1 MKDCPFCHP
10 ERKILLSSERSICFY
25 DKFPVSTGHLLVVPK
40 RHVPDYF
47 VLSEAEKNDIWQLVE
62 QAKSFLEENFKPDG
76 FNIGFNSGTAAGQ
89 TVFHVHIHIIPR
101 YSGDV
106 EDPTGGVRNVIPGKG
121 KY

>member
-1 MKDCPFCHP
+1 MSDCPFCHP
-10 ERKILLSSERSICFY
+10 EREILLSSERSICFY
-25 DKFPVSTGHLLVVPK
+25 DKYPVSNGHLLVVPK

-47 VLSEAEKNDIWQLVE
+47 ELSEAEKNDIWQLVE
-62 QAKSFLEENFKPDG
+62 QAKSFLEGNFKPDG
-76 FNIGFNSGTAAGQ
+76 FNIGLNSGTAAGQ

-106 EDPTGGVRNVIPGKG
+106 EDPTGGIRNVIPGKG

>member
-1 MKDCPFCHP
+1 MSECPFCQP
-10 ERKILLSSERSICFY
+10 DREIILSSELSICFY
-25 DKFPVSTGHLLVVPK
+25 DKFPVSKGHLLVVPK

-47 VLSEAEKNDIWQLVE
+47 ELNEAEKSDIWQLVE
-62 QAKSFLEENFKPDG
+62 QAKIFLEENFKPDG

-101 YSGDV
+101 YTGDV

>member
-1 MKDCPFCHP
+1 ML
-10 ERKILLSSERSICFY
+10 II
-25 DKFPVSTGHLLVVPK
+25 PK
-40 RHVPDYF
+40 RHVADYF
-47 VLSEAEKNDIWQLVE
+47 ELNEAEKNDIWQLVE
-62 QAKSFLEENFKPDG
+62 QAKIFLEENFKPDG

-101 YSGDV
+101 FTGDV

>member
-1 MKDCPFCHP
+1 MSDCPFCHP
-10 ERKILLSSERSICFY
+10 DREILLTSDLSICFY
-25 DKFPVSTGHLLVVPK
+25 DKYPVSEGHLLVVPK

-47 VLSEAEKNDIWQLVE
+47 ELVEEEKNDLWKLAE
-62 QAKSFLEENFKPDG
+62 QAKTYLEENFNPDG

-89 TVFHVHIHIIPR
+89 TIFHVHIHIIPR

-106 EDPTGGVRNVIPGKG
+106 EDPTGGGRNVIPGKG

>member
-1 MKDCPFCHP
+1 MSECPFCQP
-10 ERKILLSSERSICFY
+10 DREIILSSELSICFY
-25 DKFPVSTGHLLVVPK
+25 DKFPVSKGHMLVIPK

-47 VLSEAEKNDIWQLVE
+47 KLNELEKSDIWQLVE
-62 QAKSFLEENFKPDG
+62 QAKIFLQENFKPDG

-101 YSGDV
+101 YAGDV

>member
-1 MKDCPFCHP
+1 MNDCPFCYP
-10 ERKILLSSERSICFY
+10 DREVLLSNERSICFY
-25 DKFPVSTGHLLVVPK
+25 DKFPVSNGHLLIVPK

-47 VLSEAEKNDIWQLVE
+47 DLSEAEKNDIWQLVE
-62 QAKSFLEENFKPDG
+62 QAKSFLEEKHKPDG